1 MPTLQAARFGI
12 TSAIMSD
19 PDFRALFQSAPG
31 LYLALTPSFEITA
44 VSDAYLRA
52 TMTERERILGRPLFE
67 VFPDNPDDPKATGT
81 RKLRASL
88 ERVLAKR
95 VSDTMAVQKYDI
107 RRPESEGGAFEVR
120 YWSPVNSPVL
130 DERGEVRYIIHQVE
144 DVTENQLSRF
154 FDMSLDML
162 CIAGTDGFFRR
173 LNPAW
178 ESLGYSTNELTGRPF
193 IEFVHPDDVAAT
205 IAETA
210 KLAQGITTL
219 HFENR
224 YRCKDGSYR
233 HLMWTSVPDETGT
246 LYAAARD
253 ITERKRAEEERV
265 RLTELLSQQNQQL
278 LHASRAKSDFLA
290 MMSHELRT
298 PLNSIIGFSE
308 VLVDG
313 KFGAVS
319 ERQSRYLNNILSSGR
334 HLLRLINDLLDLSK
348 IEAGKLE
355 VARQPCA
362 LRSLA
367 LEAVGTLQPLADAK
381 QITLSADA
389 PDAPPLPAILTD
401 PVRCKQSFYNF
412 LSNAIKFTPRGGR
425 VTVTCALSGDG
436 SRIRCSVS
444 DSGPGIGPEDLER
457 LWKPFA
463 QLEREK
469 VAVTGTGL
477 GLALTQQLV
486 ELMGGSVGVDSQLGH
501 GSTFFFEL
509 PVQPVQESEPASAM
523 VRESGAPLAL
533 IVDDDSGARELLEL
547 ALRNDGFETQTSST
561 GEGAL
566 VLARRQRPAV
576 ILLDVFLP
584 GIDGWEVL
592 RLLRSD
598 PETAGIPVVMAT
610 ISSDRQKA
618 FGLGAIEHLIKP
630 VERRTLLEALRRHSF
645 TSKVTRGPVRVL
657 AVDDDPRQLELV
669 RAALEPMGFVV
680 NTTTSGETGL
690 NMAIEGGYD
699 LLLLDLVMPDLSGV
713 EVVAALR
720 RNPST
725 RTLPIVLITAHH
737 LDPAER
743 ERLNGDVQLVLA
755 KGSLEIA
762 DLLSEINRLLGR
774 DQ

>member
-1 MPTLQAARFGI
+1 
-12 TSAIMSD
+12 MSD
-19 PDFRALFQSAPG
+19 PDFRALFESAPG
-31 LYLALTPSFEITA
+31 LYLVLLPDFEITA

-52 TMTERERILGRPLFE
+52 TMTERHRIVGRGLFE
-67 VFPDNPDDPKATGT
+67 VFPDNPNDPKADGT
-81 RKLRASL
+81 RKLRESL

-95 VSDTMAVQKYDI
+95 ASDTMAVQKYDI
-107 RRPESEGGAFEVR
+107 RRPESEGGSFEVR

-154 FDMSLDML
+154 FAMSLDML
-162 CIAGTDGFFRR
+162 CIASTDGYFRR
-173 LNPAW
+173 LNPAF
-178 ESLGYSTNELTGRPF
+178 ESLGYRLDELLGRPF

-205 IAETA
+205 IAESA

-219 HFENR
+219 SFENR

-233 HLMWTSVPDETGT
+233 HLLWTSVPDESGT

-253 ITERKRAEEERV
+253 ITERKRAEEERA

-362 LRSLA
+362 MRALA
-367 LEAVGTLQPLADAK
+367 LEAVATLQPLADAK
-381 QITLSADA
+381 QITLVVDA
-389 PDAPPLPAILTD
+389 PGAAPLPVILTD
-401 PVRCKQSFYNF
+401 PVRCKQAFYNF
-412 LSNAIKFTPRGGR
+412 LSNAIKFTPPGGR
-425 VTVTCALSGDG
+425 VTVSCSASADG
-436 SRIRCSVS
+436 RWIRCAVS
-444 DSGPGIGPEDLER
+444 DTGPGIGGADVER
-457 LWKPFA
+457 LFKPFA
-463 QLEREK
+463 QLERGD
-469 VAVTGTGL
+469 AAATGTGL

-486 ELMGGSVGVDSQLGH
+486 ELMGGSVVVDSQLGR
-501 GSTFFFEL
+501 GSTFFFDL
-509 PVQPVQESEPASAM
+509 PVHAAILLQEQPPTAP
-523 VRESGAPLAL
+523 ESGAPLAL
-533 IVDDDSGARELLEL
+533 VVDDDSGARELLEL
-547 ALRNDGFETQTSST
+547 ALRNNGFETQTSST
-561 GEGAL
+561 GEGEL
-566 VLARRQRPAV
+566 VLARRQRPAI

-584 GIDGWEVL
+584 GMDGWEVL
-592 RLLRSD
+592 RLLQND
-598 PETAGIPVVMAT
+598 PETAGIPVVMVT

-618 FGLGAIEHLIKP
+618 FGLGAIEHLVKP
-630 VERRTLLEALRRHSF
+630 VERRMLLEALRRHSF
-645 TSKVTRGPVRVL
+645 TSKVTQRPVRVL
-657 AVDDDPRQLELV
+657 AVDDDPRQLELA
-669 RAALEPMGFVV
+669 RATLEPMGFVV
-680 NTTTSGETGL
+680 STTTSGEIGV

-720 RNPST
+720 RNEST

-737 LDPAER
+737 LEPAER

-755 KGSLEIA
+755 KGSLQIA
-762 DLLSEINRLLGR
+762 DLMAEINRLLGR
-774 DQ
+774 EQ